1 MSLDMSPVSPDTE
14 AVWLSLMSAPAPAYD
29 SNICNRI
36 SNAPR
41 GNVNMARIPK
51 SHIKAIKLRQ
61 EKRKVSF
68 LCLFMWFCQ
77 MTHSSLFIHP
87 RSPAP
92 AAGQSLFP
100 SGSGSGCLHWERERV
115 ITLMRVDFNA
125 IFIAHVRKWLNC
137 KMLFMPIAHQSLATW
152 KIPVQFNFA
161 IWGMRRRGE
170 EGRGISLIFIASW
183 QMTKFISVCVIT
195 RKPGSDAQG
204 GGETPPSSQ
213 NIKQTHPLSG
223 EESIF
228 KKAIVSE
235 KRLGQLTTLYFMRRR
250 ILECFSFRGGCNP

>member
-1 MSLDMSPVSPDTE
+1 METREKFLSCAFSCDFVRWHTPPCLYTRAPQLRLPVSLYFP
-14 AVWLSLMSAPAPAYD
+14 PAPA
-29 SNICNRI
+29 
-36 SNAPR
+36 
-41 GNVNMARIPK
+41 
-51 SHIKAIKLRQ
+51 L
-61 EKRKVSF
+61 
-68 LCLFMWFCQ
+68 
-77 MTHSSLFIHP
+77 
-87 RSPAP
+87 
-92 AAGQSLFP
+92 AA
-100 SGSGSGCLHWERERV
+100 CTERERV

-223 EESIF
+223 
-228 KKAIVSE
+228 KKVFS
-235 KRLGQLTTLYFMRRR
+235 KKQLLVK
-250 ILECFSFRGGCNP
+250 SD